1 MIVNS
6 LKSYQYL
13 ITYSVIRV
21 KPISKMHNSSK
32 DFIRWFEEG
41 SNRNKSLY
49 LSCESKVNTDMSWS
63 FYCVLK
69 RLPFPSGV
77 ELTNE
82 IEELHR
88 RSKTISKLPTDI
100 EVEENKEILLP
111 GHNFFIYPGTVIKN
125 RLPVEV
131 NFVLSGFRGTVS
143 AHESEDLFFAPEEMR
158 LKIMLENFEPSKE
171 LILPRDR
178 DILTEARMYD
188 HKKRLLLLNV
198 RVSVQP
204 QISILISARYWLVN
218 HTGLP
223 LVFRQKDVSSAA
235 AGQFDEH
242 ESARCRT
249 PLLFRKEFI
258 FSNADDYFPRL

>member
-1 MIVNS
+1 MIVIS

-21 KPISKMHNSSK
+21 KPISKMHNASK

-88 RSKTISKLPTDI
+88 RSKTISKLPIEI
-100 EVEENKEILLP
+100 EVEEKKKFYYPVITFLSIP
-111 GHNFFIYPGTVIKN
+111 G
-125 RLPVEV
+125 RL
-131 NFVLSGFRGTVS
+131 SKIGY
-143 AHESEDLFFAPEEMR
+143 R
-158 LKIMLENFEPSKE
+158 LR
-171 LILPRDR
+171 LILCFPVFAVRFR
-178 DILTEARMYD
+178 RMKVKIYFSRR
-188 HKKRLLLLNV
+188 KR
-198 RVSVQP
+198 
-204 QISILISARYWLVN
+204 
-218 HTGLP
+218 
-223 LVFRQKDVSSAA
+223 
-235 AGQFDEH
+235 
-242 ESARCRT
+242 
-249 PLLFRKEFI
+249 
-258 FSNADDYFPRL
+258 